1 MTTTNV
7 ITLRQGT
14 TSGINLYL
22 LADDVAIN
30 LTSAQK
36 VIIKIRSIN
45 GILSVH
51 DSAISTSGCVITTPA
66 SGLVT
71 FYPYSTTYTTSI
83 TFVASESP
91 YKLWCWVYP
100 NTSPDMTKYSVPES
114 NEATVYV
121 RSDS

>member
-36 VIIKIRSIN
+36 VIIKI
-45 GILSVH
+45 
-51 DSAISTSGCVITTPA
+51 
-66 SGLVT
+66 
-71 FYPYSTTYTTSI
+71 
-83 TFVASESP
+83 
-91 YKLWCWVYP
+91 
-100 NTSPDMTKYSVPES
+100 
-114 NEATVYV
+114 
-121 RSDS
+121 